1 MRAPGGQLALELG
14 LLYQLK
20 ASRMHAI
27 DLSDYNLAE
36 LKGLQLAV
44 TLELRQRQLQEQ
56 RRAREQIGAIARAL
70 GLSVRDV
77 LRR

>member
-1 MRAPGGQLALELG
+1 MRD
-14 LLYQLK
+14 
-20 ASRMHAI
+20 I

-44 TLELRQRQLQEQ
+44 ALELRQRQLQQ
-56 RRAREQIGAIARAL
+56 QHRAREQINAIARAL
-70 GLSVRDV
+70 GLSVRDI

>member
-1 MRAPGGQLALELG
+1 MR
-14 LLYQLK
+14 K
-20 ASRMHAI
+20 I

-44 TLELRQRQLQEQ
+44 ELEIRNRALQERQRA
-56 RRAREQIGAIARAL
+56 RAQIDAIAREL
-70 GLSVRDV
+70 GLSVGDV

>member
-1 MRAPGGQLALELG
+1 MRD
-14 LLYQLK
+14 
-20 ASRMHAI
+20 I

-44 TLELRQRQLQEQ
+44 TLELRQRQLLEQ
-56 RRAREQIGAIARAL
+56 RRAREQIAAIARAL

>member
-1 MRAPGGQLALELG
+1 M
-14 LLYQLK
+14 
-20 ASRMHAI
+20 SNV

-44 TLELRQRQLQEQ
+44 ALEIRQRQLQEQ
-56 RRAREQIGAIARAL
+56 HRAREQIAAIARAL
-70 GLSVRDV
+70 GLTVQDV

>member
-1 MRAPGGQLALELG
+1 MEVH
-14 LLYQLK
+14 
-20 ASRMHAI
+20 SI

-44 TLELRQRQLQEQ
+44 ALEIRNRQLQARQ
-56 RRAREQIGAIARAL
+56 GARAQIDAIARAV

-77 LRR
+77 LRS

>member
-1 MRAPGGQLALELG
+1 MR
-14 LLYQLK
+14 K
-20 ASRMHAI
+20 I

-44 TLELRQRQLQEQ
+44 ELEIRNRGLQERQRA
-56 RRAREQIGAIARAL
+56 RAQIDAIAREL
-70 GLSVRDV
+70 GLSVQDV

>member
-1 MRAPGGQLALELG
+1 MDA
-14 LLYQLK
+14 
-20 ASRMHAI
+20 M

-44 TLELRQRQLQEQ
+44 ALEIRHRELEERQRA
-56 RRAREQIGAIARAL
+56 RAQIDAIARAV
-70 GLSVRDV
+70 GLSVQDV

>member
-1 MRAPGGQLALELG
+1 MR
-14 LLYQLK
+14 
-20 ASRMHAI
+20 HV

-44 TLELRQRQLQEQ
+44 ALALRERQLQDQ
-56 RRAREQIGAIARAL
+56 RRAREEIAAIAQAI
-70 GLSVRDV
+70 GLSVEDV

>member
-1 MRAPGGQLALELG
+1 MRD
-14 LLYQLK
+14 
-20 ASRMHAI
+20 I

-44 TLELRQRQLQEQ
+44 ALELRQRQLQE
-56 RRAREQIGAIARAL
+56 RDRARQQIAAIARAL